1 MSRKK
6 EPVRLYP
13 KKEKRAFKINA
24 LFIGLILFLIVFII
38 AIALAISCTSP
49 YNMVWA

>member
-1 MSRKK
+1 MRRK

-13 KKEKRAFKINA
+13 KKEKRALKINA
-24 LFIGLILFLIVFII
+24 LFIGLILFLILFII